1 MRVLVTGGGGFI
13 GSHVV
18 DKLIEDGHT
27 PRIFDLSASP
37 YHSPLEVETF
47 TGSITDPANLDLA
60 MRDCDAVIHLAAVA
74 DVGHVLADPVLA
86 EEVNTRGTLNV
97 LEAACRAKVGRVV
110 YGSTTWVYSDCVEQ
124 EVDEETPIPAPRHLY
139 TATKLAG
146 ETYCAGYA
154 ELYDLESTVL
164 RFGIPYGPRARAA
177 GVVAKFTDL
186 AFEGKPLTIAG
197 DGSTTRSFIYVEDL
211 ADGIVAA
218 LAPEA
223 AGRTY
228 NLSGDEVVTILEIA
242 ERVQENTDDCEIVH
256 TPPRPGD
263 FPGKTISNRR
273 ALAELG
279 WKADTSFK
287 EGVRRYV
294 EWVRGTTR
302 PPDPV
307 PGKKPS
313 LNGNDRAVGA
323 LLAGAAGREDRPPRV
338 LVLSADIGEGHDLPA
353 RMIKAEVEE
362 EIPGTEVEI
371 ADGLRAMGRLTTA
384 VVRGGSKVTFRW
396 LPWLFDFQYWLIAK
410 FAPTRSLAHHLNY
423 ALGAHGL
430 LRLIEKHDPD
440 VVISTYP
447 GVTAVLGMLRENR
460 RLLIPVQS
468 AITDLAGLRYWA
480 HPGVDMHYVTH
491 PESIEEVERL
501 AGPGSVEWT
510 RPPISPEFL
519 MPRTRVDAREALDVA
534 AHARLVLV
542 SGGGWG
548 VGDLEGAIE
557 AALSGEDTTVV
568 CITGRNEGAREKLE
582 QRYGGN
588 ERVRIL
594 GFTDQM
600 SDWMAAADAM
610 IHSTAGL
617 TVLEAHI
624 RGCPVVSFGF
634 SVGHLRANNAAFER
648 FGLAEVARTEHE
660 LEGVLRHLSRERRP
674 PDSSFASLPSIASRA
689 LSVRPRVRPQ
699 PVWRLRVERV
709 ATAVSL
715 VAVAVVLFFT
725 VVDREAPY
733 KVIAKPLEGR
743 IHIGKDNDEA
753 SPAVSGA
760 SPAGRSAS
768 CRIGHERRRA
778 LIRALLG
785 AAAGAGTIVHAGP
798 ALAPIVPG
806 LGEALGIEMRV
817 PAADGVALTFDDGP
831 HPQGT
836 PAVLEALHEH
846 GAVATFFLAGEQV
859 ERRPALAAEIVAAGH
874 RVELHCH
881 RHRNL
886 LRLTVREFLE
896 DAERARTAIEDASGQ
911 EIADYRPPYG
921 IFSAATLRAVRS
933 RGWRPVLWSR
943 WGRDWA
949 RSATPESIA
958 RRSCA
963 HLRAGD
969 VVLLHDA
976 DYYSARGSWVRTAAA
991 LPPILAEL
999 ESRGLK
1005 TAALRR

>member
-18 DKLIEDGHT
+18 DRLIERGDT

-110 YGSTTWVYSDCVEQ
+110 YGSTTWVYSDCAEQ

-154 ELYDLESTVL
+154 ELYELESTVL

-263 FPGKTISNRR
+263 FPGKTISNER
-273 ALAELG
+273 ALEELG
-279 WKADTSFK
+279 WKAETSFK
-287 EGVRRYV
+287 EGVRKYV

-313 LNGNDRAVGA
+313 LNGNDHASGA
-323 LLAGAAGREDRPPRV
+323 LLAGTAGSEDRPPRV
-338 LVLSADIGEGHDLPA
+338 LVLTADIGEGHDLPA
-353 RMIKAEVEE
+353 RVIKAEVEE
-362 EIPGTEVEI
+362 EIPGAEVEI
-371 ADGLRAMGRLTTA
+371 ADGLKAMGRLTTA

-396 LPWLFDFQYWLIAK
+396 MPWLFDIQYWLISR
-410 FAPTRSLAHHLNY
+410 FAPTRWLAHHLNY

-430 LRLIEKHDPD
+430 MKLIAKHEPD
-440 VVISTYP
+440 AIVSTYP

-460 RLLIPVQS
+460 RLEIPVQS
-468 AITDLAGLRYWA
+468 AITDLAGLRYWV
-480 HPGVDMHYVTH
+480 HPGVDMHFVTH

-510 RPPISPEFL
+510 RPPISRDFL
-519 MPRTRVDAREALDVA
+519 MPRTRGDARKALGVP

-548 VGDLEGAIE
+548 IGDLEGAIDS
-557 AALSGEDTTVV
+557 ALAGDDTMVV
-568 CITGRNEGAREKLE
+568 CITGRNEVAREKLE
-582 QRYGGN
+582 QRFAGN

-594 GFTDQM
+594 GFTEQM
-600 SDWMAAADAM
+600 SDWMAASDAM
-610 IHSTAGL
+610 VHATAGL

-624 RGCPVVSFGF
+624 RGCPVVSYGF
-634 SVGHLRANNAAFER
+634 SAGHLRANNAAFER
-648 FGLAEVARTEHE
+648 FGLAEVARSEHE
-660 LEGVLRHLSRERRP
+660 LESMLRHLSRERRS
-674 PDSSFASLPSIASRA
+674 PDSSFASLPSVASRV
-689 LSVRPRVRPQ
+689 LTVRPRVKPQ
-699 PVWRLRVERV
+699 PVWRLRAGR
-709 ATAVSL
+709 AAAAVSL
-715 VAVAVVLFFT
+715 AAVSVALLVSVSLAGDWDT
-725 VVDREAPY
+725 PY
-733 KVIAKPLEGR
+733 HVITRAAKPLEGR
-743 IHIGKDNDEA
+743 IHFGRDGDENA
-753 SPAVSGA
+753 PAVQHA
-760 SPAGRSAS
+760 HPA
-768 CRIGHERRRA
+768 RA
-778 LIRALLG
+778 AVVAHR
-785 AAAGAGTIVHAGP
+785 AAAGS
-798 ALAPIVPG
+798 
-806 LGEALGIEMRV
+806 
-817 PAADGVALTFDDGP
+817 
-831 HPQGT
+831 
-836 PAVLEALHEH
+836 
-846 GAVATFFLAGEQV
+846 
-859 ERRPALAAEIVAAGH
+859 GH
-874 RVELHCH
+874 
-881 RHRNL
+881 
-886 LRLTVREFLE
+886 
-896 DAERARTAIEDASGQ
+896 
-911 EIADYRPPYG
+911 
-921 IFSAATLRAVRS
+921 
-933 RGWRPVLWSR
+933 
-943 WGRDWA
+943 
-949 RSATPESIA
+949 
-958 RRSCA
+958 
-963 HLRAGD
+963 
-969 VVLLHDA
+969 
-976 DYYSARGSWVRTAAA
+976 
-991 LPPILAEL
+991 
-999 ESRGLK
+999 
-1005 TAALRR
+1005 

>member
-18 DKLIEDGHT
+18 DRLIERRIT

-124 EVDEETPIPAPRHLY
+124 DVDEETPIPAPRHLY

-154 ELYDLESTVL
+154 ELFELESTIL

-242 ERVQENTDDCEIVH
+242 ERVQENTDNCEIVH

-263 FPGKTISNRR
+263 FPGKAISNER
-273 ALAELG
+273 ALEELG
-279 WKADTSFK
+279 WQAKTSFR
-287 EGVRRYV
+287 EGVRKYV
-294 EWVRGTTR
+294 EWVRSSTR
-302 PPDPV
+302 PPDPI
-307 PGKKPS
+307 PGKQPS
-313 LNGNDRAVGA
+313 LNGNEHAAGA
-323 LLAGAAGREDRPPRV
+323 LLAGAARFEDRPPRV

-353 RMIKAEVEE
+353 RIIKADLEQEV
-362 EIPGTEVEI
+362 PGAEVEI
-371 ADGLRAMGRLTTA
+371 ANGLEAMGKVSSRVA
-384 VVRGGSKVTFRW
+384 RDGSRFTFRW
-396 LPWLFDFQYWLIAK
+396 IPWLFDVQYWLITK
-410 FAPTRSLAHHLNY
+410 FAPTRWLMHHLSY
-423 ALGAHGL
+423 ALGGRGL
-430 LRLIEKHDPD
+430 MRLIEKHDPD

-480 HPGVDMHYVTH
+480 HPGVDLHFVTH

-501 AGPGSVEWT
+501 AGPGSVEWM
-510 RPPISPEFL
+510 RPPISRDFL
-519 MPRTRVDAREALDVA
+519 MPRTRTDAREALDVP

-548 VGDLEGAIE
+548 IGDLEGAIDVCL
-557 AALSGEDTTVV
+557 AGDDPMVA
-568 CITGRNEGAREKLE
+568 CITGRNEVMREKLE
-582 QRYGGN
+582 QRFGDN
-588 ERVRIL
+588 ERVRVI
-594 GFTDQM
+594 GFTEQM
-600 SDWMAAADAM
+600 SDWMAAADVMVHA
-610 IHSTAGL
+610 TAGL

-624 RGCPVVSFGF
+624 RGCPVVSYGF
-634 SVGHLRANNAAFER
+634 SAGHLRANNAAFER
-648 FGLAEVARTEHE
+648 FGLAEVARSEHE
-660 LEGVLRHLSRERRP
+660 LSSVLRHLSRERRS
-674 PDSSFASLPSIASRA
+674 PDSTFASLPSIASRA
-689 LSVRPRVRPQ
+689 LTVRPRVRPQ
-699 PVWRLRVERV
+699 PVWRLRAERV
-709 ATAVSL
+709 ATVVSL
-715 VAVAVVLFFT
+715 AAIAVVMLFT
-725 VVDREAPY
+725 VIDREAPY

-743 IHIGKDNDEA
+743 IHIGKDNDGTPVAPAAGVAPA
-753 SPAVSGA
+753 SPA
-760 SPAGRSAS
+760 PAKTA
-768 CRIGHERRRA
+768 
-778 LIRALLG
+778 
-785 AAAGAGTIVHAGP
+785 HAQQ
-798 ALAPIVPG
+798 A
-806 LGEALGIEMRV
+806 
-817 PAADGVALTFDDGP
+817 
-831 HPQGT
+831 
-836 PAVLEALHEH
+836 
-846 GAVATFFLAGEQV
+846 
-859 ERRPALAAEIVAAGH
+859 
-874 RVELHCH
+874 
-881 RHRNL
+881 
-886 LRLTVREFLE
+886 
-896 DAERARTAIEDASGQ
+896 
-911 EIADYRPPYG
+911 
-921 IFSAATLRAVRS
+921 
-933 RGWRPVLWSR
+933 
-943 WGRDWA
+943 
-949 RSATPESIA
+949 
-958 RRSCA
+958 
-963 HLRAGD
+963 
-969 VVLLHDA
+969 
-976 DYYSARGSWVRTAAA
+976 SARAA
-991 LPPILAEL
+991 P
-999 ESRGLK
+999 
-1005 TAALRR
+1005 

>member
-1 MRVLVTGGGGFI
+1 MKRVLVTGGGGFI

-18 DKLIEDGHT
+18 DKLIERGIT

-60 MRDCDAVIHLAAVA
+60 MRDCDAVVHLAAVA

-186 AFEGKPLTIAG
+186 AFEGKALTIAG

-218 LAPEA
+218 LALKA

-242 ERVQENTDDCEIVH
+242 ERVQENTDNCEIVH

-263 FPGKTISNRR
+263 FPGKEISNER
-273 ALAELG
+273 ALDELD
-279 WKADTSFK
+279 WKAETSFK
-287 EGVRRYV
+287 EGVRKYV
-294 EWVRGTTR
+294 EWVRGSIR
-302 PPDPV
+302 PPDPT
-307 PGKKPS
+307 PGKRPS
-313 LNGNDRAVGA
+313 LNGNGSAAGA
-323 LLAGAAGREDRPPRV
+323 LLSGASRFEERDPRV
-338 LVLSADIGEGHDLPA
+338 LVLTANIGEGHDLPA
-353 RMIKAEVEE
+353 RIIKADVEE
-362 EIPGTEVEI
+362 EIPGAKVEI
-371 ADGLRAMGRLTTA
+371 ADGLEAMGRLLSW
-384 VVRGGSKVTFRW
+384 VIRGGSKLTFRW
-396 LPWLFDFQYWLIAK
+396 MPWLFDVQYWLITR
-410 FAPTRSLAHHLNY
+410 FAPTRWLAHHLNY
-423 ALGAHGL
+423 AFGAGGL
-430 LRLIEKHDPD
+430 MRLIGKYEPD

-480 HPGVDMHYVTH
+480 HPGVDLHFVTH
-491 PESIEEVERL
+491 PESIEEVEKL

-510 RPPISPEFL
+510 RPPISRDFL
-519 MPRTRVDAREALDVA
+519 MPRTRVDARRALDVPD
-534 AHARLVLV
+534 HARVVLV

-548 VGDLEGAIE
+548 VGDLEGAIRSS
-557 AALSGEDTTVV
+557 LSGDDTIVV
-568 CITGRNEGAREKLE
+568 CITGRNEIAREKLE
-582 QRYGGN
+582 QRFGDN

-594 GFTDQM
+594 GFTEQM

-610 IHSTAGL
+610 VHSTAGL

-634 SVGHLRANNAAFER
+634 SAGHLRANNAAFEH
-648 FGLAEVARTEHE
+648 FGLAEVARSEHE
-660 LEGVLRHLSRERRP
+660 LESVLRHLTRERRS

-699 PVWRLRVERV
+699 PVWRLRMGRV

-715 VAVAVVLFFT
+715 VAIAAVMLLAVIN
-725 VVDREAPY
+725 RETPY
-733 KVIAKPLEGR
+733 RVIANPLESR
-743 IHIGKDNDEA
+743 IHIGKEEEPTPVA
-753 SPAVSGA
+753 SKPAVAPSRA
-760 SPAGRSAS
+760 AGSSR
-768 CRIGHERRRA
+768 
-778 LIRALLG
+778 
-785 AAAGAGTIVHAGP
+785 AAA
-798 ALAPIVPG
+798 
-806 LGEALGIEMRV
+806 E
-817 PAADGVALTFDDGP
+817 
-831 HPQGT
+831 
-836 PAVLEALHEH
+836 
-846 GAVATFFLAGEQV
+846 
-859 ERRPALAAEIVAAGH
+859 
-874 RVELHCH
+874 
-881 RHRNL
+881 
-886 LRLTVREFLE
+886 E
-896 DAERARTAIEDASGQ
+896 D
-911 EIADYRPPYG
+911 
-921 IFSAATLRAVRS
+921 
-933 RGWRPVLWSR
+933 
-943 WGRDWA
+943 
-949 RSATPESIA
+949 
-958 RRSCA
+958 
-963 HLRAGD
+963 H
-969 VVLLHDA
+969 
-976 DYYSARGSWVRTAAA
+976 
-991 LPPILAEL
+991 
-999 ESRGLK
+999 
-1005 TAALRR
+1005 